1 MIPKAQTTKI
11 KLSKWD
17 YIKLKKNFCTANKIK
32 GSLWSG
38 KEYLET
44 THLIRGLY
52 TKIYK
57 ELIQLKSKKRK
68 QNKGGKEKP
77 D

>member
-17 YIKLKKNFCTANKIK
+17 YIKLKNFCTGIKIK

-44 THLIRGLY
+44 TYLIRGLY
-52 TKIYK
+52 TKYIRNSSN
-57 ELIQLKSKKRK
+57 SKATK
-68 QNKGGKEKP
+68 QNKWGKEKP
-77 D
+77 G